1 MADIPFINAKADLTH
16 VLTCFPIRYYHI
28 TRNTFCTQKATNL

>member
-28 TRNTFCTQKATNL
+28 TRNTFCAQKATNL